1 MSENTN
7 DSRSQ
12 VFSIGQLSEEDIKR
26 LYITPVLESKWNPSL
41 ITMEQKITD
50 GKINIKGNVTV
61 REQPKKADYI
71 LYKNSQTPLA
81 IVEAKSAQFS
91 TSHGMQQA
99 KEYCE
104 MMNIPFAYSSN
115 GIAFEEYDFLTGK
128 ERTIAL
134 GNFPTQE
141 ELEQRYLLEVNDG
154 EGLTEKEIT
163 LADQPYYSDQ
173 NTYEPRYYQ
182 ANAVNATLKAVADGQ
197 KRMLLVM
204 ATGTGKTFTA
214 FQIVYRLLKSGL
226 IKKVL
231 YLADR
236 NVLVDQSIEQDFR
249 SLEKVT
255 HKVNYAIDK
264 SKGESTYSAYQV
276 YFALY
281 QQLIGDNA
289 ENHYADLFS
298 PEYFDL
304 IIVDEC
310 HRGSAKED
318 SQWRCVLEYFNTA
331 YQLGMTATPKE
342 TSYIS
347 NLTYFGEPLYT
358 YSLNQGIEDGFLAP
372 FKVIKLT
379 TNISEGW
386 RPTAGQRDVNGNIIE
401 DRIYSNSD
409 FDYKIIIQDRI
420 NQVAE
425 EITKYLKA
433 TDRMARTIVFCADE
447 EHAERMRIALSNLNS
462 DMMKENSDYV
472 VRITGSDV
480 YGKSKLKYFLS
491 VSEKYPVIATT
502 SELLSTGADCKMTK
516 LIVLDQMIGSMTQF
530 KQIIGRGTR
539 VREKEGKMSF
549 VVMDLRNVT
558 RLFADPNWDGPIEI
572 DPNYPPAPGGEK
584 KPKNLDD
591 KILVDPPFPVTIKP
605 IVNAQGCK
613 VEIINK
619 VVSTYDVNGKLL
631 RQESIVDY
639 TKTNVLGE
647 YASLD
652 TFIQG
657 WNAAEK
663 KAEIRKQFADIG
675 IDFEQLKREQHLTD
689 VDDFDLICH
698 IAFDKK
704 PLTRAERV
712 NNVKKRDFISKYSEP
727 AQKVLNALLDKYKNE
742 GIYEMED
749 ETIFSTPFMKK
760 MLGGNIMKVIS
771 YFDGEQGFHNAM
783 HQLTTALYANSI
795 Q

>member
-1 MSENTN
+1 
-7 DSRSQ
+7 
-12 VFSIGQLSEEDIKR
+12 
-26 LYITPVLESKWNPSL
+26 
-41 ITMEQKITD
+41 
-50 GKINIKGNVTV
+50 
-61 REQPKKADYI
+61 
-71 LYKNSQTPLA
+71 
-81 IVEAKSAQFS
+81 
-91 TSHGMQQA
+91 
-99 KEYCE
+99 
-104 MMNIPFAYSSN
+104 
-115 GIAFEEYDFLTGK
+115 
-128 ERTIAL
+128 
-134 GNFPTQE
+134 
-141 ELEQRYLLEVNDG
+141 
-154 EGLTEKEIT
+154 
-163 LADQPYYSDQ
+163 
-173 NTYEPRYYQ
+173 
-182 ANAVNATLKAVADGQ
+182 
-197 KRMLLVM
+197 MLLVM
-204 ATGTGKTFTA
+204 ATGTGKTYTA
-214 FQIVYRLLKSGL
+214 FQIVYRLIKSGL
-226 IKKVL
+226 VKKVL

-236 NVLVDQSIEQDFR
+236 NVLVDQSIDQDFK
-249 SLEKVT
+249 SLAKVT
-255 HKVNYAIDK
+255 HKVNYTADK
-264 SKGESTYSAYQV
+264 SKGEATYSAYQV

-289 ENHYADLFS
+289 EAHYADLFS
-298 PEYFDL
+298 PDYFDL

-310 HRGSAKED
+310 HRGSAKDD
-318 SQWRCVLEYFNTA
+318 SQWRCVLEYFNSA

-372 FKVIKLT
+372 FKVIKIT

-386 RPTAGQRDVNGNIIE
+386 RPTAGQRDINGELIE
-401 DRIYSNSD
+401 DRIYTNSD
-409 FDYKIIIQDRI
+409 FDYKIVIQDRI

-447 EHAERMRIALSNLNS
+447 DHAERMRIALSNLNS

-491 VSEKYPVIATT
+491 VGEKYPVIATT

-558 RLFADPNWDGPIEI
+558 RLFADPDWDGPIEV
-572 DPNYPPAPGGEK
+572 DPNYPPTPGESN
-584 KPKNLDD
+584 KPKGPE
-591 KILVDPPFPVTIKP
+591 KVVPEDPIPYAVKP

-631 RQESIVDY
+631 RQESIIDY

-652 TFIQG
+652 NFIQN

-663 KAEIRKQFADIG
+663 KAEIRKHFADLG
-675 IDFEQLKREQHLTD
+675 IDFEKLKQEQNLTD
-689 VDDFDLICH
+689 VDDFDFICH
-698 IAFDKK
+698 IAYDKK
-704 PLTRAERV
+704 PLTRAERA
-712 NNVKKRDFISKYSEP
+712 NNVKKRDFISKYSEQ
-727 AQKVLNALLDKYKNE
+727 AQKVLNILLDKYKNE

-749 ETIFSTPFMKK
+749 EAIFNTPFMKK
-760 MLGGNIMKVIS
+760 MLGGNIMKVFS
-771 YFDGEQGFHNAM
+771 YFNGEQGFRSAI
-783 HQLTTALYANSI
+783 HQLKTALYTNII

>member
-1 MSENTN
+1 MSANTN
-7 DSRSQ
+7 NSRSQ
-12 VFSIGQLSEEDIKR
+12 VHPLSQLSEEDIKR
-26 LYITPVLESKWNPSL
+26 LYITPVLEDKWDKSL

-61 REQPKKADYI
+61 REKPKKADYI
-71 LYKNSQTPLA
+71 LYKNPQTPLA
-81 IVEAKSAQFS
+81 IIEAKSAQFS
-91 TSHGMQQA
+91 HSHGMQQA
-99 KEYCE
+99 KEYCQ

-115 GIAFEEYDFLTGK
+115 GIAFQEYDFLTGK

-134 GNFPTQE
+134 SDFPSQQ
-141 ELEQRYLLEVNDG
+141 ELESRYLTEVNGGD
-154 EGLTEKEIT
+154 GLTEREIA
-163 LADQPYYSDQ
+163 LANQPYYTDQ
-173 NTYEPRYYQ
+173 NTFNPRYYQ

-204 ATGTGKTFTA
+204 ATGTGKTYTA
-214 FQIVYRLLKSGL
+214 FQIVYRLIKSGL
-226 IKKVL
+226 VKKVL

-236 NVLVDQSIEQDFR
+236 NVLVDQSIDQDFK
-249 SLEKVT
+249 SLAKVT
-255 HKVNYAIDK
+255 HKVNYTADK
-264 SKGESTYSAYQV
+264 SKGEATYSAYQV

-281 QQLIGDNA
+281 QQLIGDNG
-289 ENHYADLFS
+289 ENHYADLFG
-298 PEYFDL
+298 PDYFDL

-310 HRGSAKED
+310 HRGSAKDD
-318 SQWRCVLEYFNTA
+318 SQWRCVLDYFNSA

-372 FKVIKLT
+372 FKVIKIT

-386 RPTAGQRDVNGNIIE
+386 RPTAGQRDINGELIE
-401 DRIYSNSD
+401 DRIYTNSD
-409 FDYKIIIQDRI
+409 FDYKIVIQDRI

-447 EHAERMRIALSNLNS
+447 DHAERMRIALSNLNS

-480 YGKSKLKYFLS
+480 YGKSKLKYFIS
-491 VSEKYPVIATT
+491 VGEKYPVIATT

-558 RLFADPNWDGPIEI
+558 RLFADPDWDGPIEV
-572 DPNYPPAPGGEK
+572 DPNYPPTPGESN
-584 KPKNLDD
+584 KPK
-591 KILVDPPFPVTIKP
+591 DPEKVGPGEPIPYAVKP

-619 VVSTYDVNGKLL
+619 VVSTYDVNGRLL
-631 RQESIVDY
+631 KSESIIDY

-652 TFIQG
+652 NFIQS

-663 KAEIRKQFADIG
+663 KAEIRKHFADLG
-675 IDFEQLKREQHLTD
+675 IDFEKLKREQNLID
-689 VDDFDLICH
+689 VDDFDFICH
-698 IAFDKK
+698 IAYDKK
-704 PLTRAERV
+704 PLTRAERA
-712 NNVKKRDFISKYSEP
+712 NNVKKRDFISQYSEQ
-727 AQKVLNALLDKYKNE
+727 AQKVLNILLDKYKNE

-749 ETIFSTPFMKK
+749 EAIFNTPFMKK
-760 MLGGNIMKVIS
+760 LLGGNIMKVIS
-771 YFDGEQGFHNAM
+771 YFNGEQGFHTAM
-783 HQLTTALYANSI
+783 HQLKSALYTNII